1 MNVAPFTDCPF
12 DDSDA
17 FADFALVLGLAH
29 ERIAQVMFAN
39 SLFYKTY
46 PLIDWKPENRD
57 TIQNLQQELG
67 SIYSLLNL
75 NGLPDFSGVDLKKQ
89 DEFEDFMLQIKGVE
103 TTINAQ
109 LGITG

>member
-1 MNVAPFTDCPF
+1 MNVRPWCDTPF
-12 DDSDA
+12 DDDDA
-17 FADFALVLGLAH
+17 FADFTLVLGLAH

-46 PLIDWKPENRD
+46 PLMDWKPENRD

-67 SIYSLLNL
+67 SIFGLLNL
-75 NGLPDFSGVDLKKQ
+75 SGLPDFSGVDLKKQ
-89 DEFEDFMLQIKGVE
+89 DEFEDFMLQLQQVE

-109 LGITG
+109 LGIV